1 MSARKK
7 SFKTPIRLRRGMS
20 VFPNIYDDDDMEVTL
35 KTTGKNKRKR
45 EEEEEDRDA
54 THATTTRR
62 RRTNTVGDYV
72 PIDSSKTLRFREREL
87 ITTLPVTT
95 RQNSTSR
102 IKLSRTT
109 ATQARRRIPIR
120 PTRTTLNATS
130 FSKSQKEVVLL
141 LLDSESV
148 SYTHLTLP
156 TKRIV

>member
-1 MSARKK
+1 MTQEA
-7 SFKTPIRLRRGMS
+7 
-20 VFPNIYDDDDMEVTL
+20 L

-45 EEEEEDRDA
+45 EEEEEEEEDRDA

-62 RRTNTVGDYV
+62 RRIHRWDYV
-72 PIDSSKTLRFREREL
+72 PNDSSKTLRFREREL

-130 FSKSQKEVVLL
+130 FSKSQKEVVHL
-141 LLDSESV
+141 LLDSELEPHPEDEKEV
-148 SYTHLTLP
+148 EARRKAKEEKEKLEAA
-156 TKRIV
+156 KAAMR